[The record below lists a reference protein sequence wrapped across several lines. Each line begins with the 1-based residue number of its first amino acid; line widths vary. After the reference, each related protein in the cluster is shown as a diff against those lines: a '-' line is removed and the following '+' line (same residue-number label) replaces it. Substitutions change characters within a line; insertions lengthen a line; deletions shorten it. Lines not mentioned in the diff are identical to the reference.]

1 MSPGCLMPC
10 IVRAVS
16 FALSI
21 LVLSKV
27 CQPLSHRGVVAAA
40 VAAGLA
46 AAGGGD
52 PGFLCFLRPLRAY
65 PITWHG
71 FLIF

>member
-1 MSPGCLMPC
+1 MGDTC
-10 IVRAVS
+10 IVGAVS

-27 CQPLSHRGVVAAA
+27 CQPLSHSGVVAAA
-40 VAAGLA
+40 VLGGLTEAGD
-46 AAGGGD
+46 GD
-52 PGFLCFLRPLRAY
+52 PGFLCFLRPQRAY

-71 FLIF
+71 F